1 MTARTPDQVMTALAA
16 ERPNGWAMPAVA
28 DSYNAAFDRGV
39 AEEVALLEASAEA
52 MLPEI
57 DPREAF
63 NLLRDYE
70 RALGPDPC
78 GRDLLALTDEQRRG
92 LAFQRWTG
100 APTVCAGYF
109 VAAAAALGI
118 TITVTEYPLT
128 ACGATVCDPDLALT
142 PSPKHTE
149 FKITLPATNAWDAI
163 CGVSVCGESLGGFTD
178 NLMECVISRET
189 PLFAR
194 AHFDYTG

>member
-1 MTARTPDQVMTALAA
+1 MSRTADQVADALRQ
-16 ERPNGWAMPAVA
+16 ERPGGWAMPADP
-28 DSYNAAFDRGV
+28 DSFTAAHDRAT
-39 AEEVALLEASAEA
+39 AEEVARIEASAEA

-57 DPREAF
+57 DPRLAF

-92 LAFQRWTG
+92 LVYQRWTG

-118 TITVTEYPLT
+118 TITVTEFPLT
-128 ACGATVCDPDLALT
+128 ACGATVCDPGLALT

-163 CGVSVCGESLGGFTD
+163 CGEATCGDALGGFTG

-189 PLFAR
+189 PLYAR
-194 AHFDYTG
+194 AHFNYTG